1 MRKFRQWVH
10 VLEKWEKI
18 KKRNKKKN
26 LIYDKKGKGKGKNGF
41 VIRLLRD

>member
-1 MRKFRQWVH
+1 MSW
-10 VLEKWEKI
+10 
-18 KKRNKKKN
+18 KKMGKKKMNKKKN

>member
-1 MRKFRQWVH
+1 MSWKNGKK
-10 VLEKWEKI
+10 E